1 LLEALR
7 VRLAPSRAAGFYPG
21 RLDYGC
27 SRPLTKA
34 LSTLGRW
41 PAGRIAALDLKRRF
55 GALGLWWLN
64 HNASPACH
72 ADRRPKVLPSYCTE
86 CLREQTLR
94 GELAHLRAK
103 WAPAFLTHC
112 PQHRGLQRFCWPD
125 CREPATMFAP
135 QASIPTSRAR
145 AWHPRHWL

>member
-1 LLEALR
+1 MS
-7 VRLAPSRAAGFYPG
+7 RLSNHQT
-21 RLDYGC
+21 DSSIYGKTC
-27 SRPLTKA
+27 
-34 LSTLGRW
+34 
-41 PAGRIAALDLKRRF
+41 
-55 GALGLWWLN
+55 
-64 HNASPACH
+64 
-72 ADRRPKVLPSYCTE
+72 
-86 CLREQTLR
+86 EQTLR